1 MVGRTLDAAIRLCL
15 HDYEEIRK
23 MKKRFIH
30 ILSTTAFVVTALLLA
45 PASGASSAF
54 AQDST
59 DAASSF
65 SSEELAQ
72 IVAPIA
78 LYPDSL
84 ISQIL
89 MASTYPLEVVQA
101 DRWAKSNEALDGTAL
116 EQALDKQDWDPSIK
130 SLVNF
135 PDVLNMM
142 SVKLDWTTK
151 LGDAFIAQ
159 QADVLAAIQKLRSK
173 ANDAGNLQSNAQQT
187 VVVEPA
193 SQTIV
198 IKSSSP
204 DIVYVPTYNPV
215 VVYGA
220 WPYPSYPPYYYH
232 PPGYVATAAISFG
245 LGVACGRAWGYAW
258 GDCNWGRGNIDIDVN
273 RNVNRNTNIQNTREF
288 SSNRDRG
295 SRDRGNW
302 QHDGSHRRGVSYR
315 DQRTSERFGR
325 GASRDATRARENFRG
340 RANRDRRSL
349 SRDAGGRAGQDRT
362 RRSRDSAGRSISRDR
377 QGRSGSSAG
386 RRGGRDSAGR
396 SISRDRQGRSG
407 SSAGRRGK
415 GNSAISRS
423 GSSRSARDSSR
434 RGSSSRSASRS
445 KSGRSSGSRSR
456 SSGSRSRGSGGRS
469 GGGRRR

>member
-1 MVGRTLDAAIRLCL
+1 MFDAAVRLCL

-23 MKKRFIH
+23 MKQRFIH
-30 ILSTTAFVVTALLLA
+30 VLTATAFIANALLFA
-45 PASGASSAF
+45 STSGASPAF

-65 SSEELAQ
+65 SAEELAQ

-101 DRWAKSNEALDGTAL
+101 DRWAKSNEALEGTAL
-116 EQALDKQDWDPSIK
+116 EQALDKQKWDPSVK

-159 QADVLAAIQKLRSK
+159 QADVLAAVQKLRSS
-173 ANDAGNLQSNAQQT
+173 AHDSGNLQSNAQQT
-187 VVVEPA
+187 VVVE
-193 SQTIV
+193 SSTQTIV
-198 IKSSSP
+198 IESSSP

-245 LGVACGRAWGYAW
+245 VGVAVGAAWGYAW
-258 GDCNWGRGNIDIDVN
+258 GDCHWGRGNIDI
-273 RNVNRNTNIQNTREF
+273 NVNRNTNFNSNIHNTREF
-288 SSNRDRG
+288 NSSRTR
-295 SRDRGNW
+295 SNW

-325 GASRDATRARENFRG
+325 GASRDATRAREDFRG
-340 RANRDRRSL
+340 RADRDRRNL
-349 SRDAGGRAGQDRT
+349 SRDAGGRAGRDRT
-362 RRSRDSAGRSISRDR
+362 QRSRDAAGRAGRDRTQRSRDSAGRSTSRDR
-377 QGRSGSSAG
+377 QGRSGSSAN
-386 RRGGRDSAGR
+386 RRGGRDSA
-396 SISRDRQGRSG
+396 INRSG
-407 SSAGRRGK
+407 SSK
-415 GNSAISRS
+415 
-423 GSSRSARDSSR
+423 SARDSSR
-434 RGSSSRSASRS
+434 RGSSSRSASRP

-456 SSGSRSRGSGGRS
+456 SSGSRSRG
-469 GGGRRR
+469 GGGRRGGGR